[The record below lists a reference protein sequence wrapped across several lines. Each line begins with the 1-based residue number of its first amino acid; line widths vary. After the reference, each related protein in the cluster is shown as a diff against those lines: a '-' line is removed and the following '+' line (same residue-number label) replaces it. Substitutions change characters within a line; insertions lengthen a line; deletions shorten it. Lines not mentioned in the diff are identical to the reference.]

1 MAVLPGLNSILQI
14 GKLPKIVVSQRSQK
28 DQVAET
34 AQTQDCVTLII
45 AAFLELSHV
54 PVTH

>member
-45 AAFLELSHV
+45 AAFLELSYV